1 MDVLRPRW
9 MMGVITVGA
18 RCESLE
24 VAGRRKA
31 LRIHREGAD
40 DLPPDDEGDAA
51 GPAAL
56 LRAAAEL
63 IDRTHARRSG
73 SPLAVDPDC
82 DWTVIRL

>member
-1 MDVLRPRW
+1 M
-9 MMGVITVGA
+9 
-18 RCESLE
+18 
-24 VAGRRKA
+24 
-31 LRIHREGAD
+31 EGAD
-40 DLPPDDEGDAA
+40 DLPPDDEGDTA